1 MDRQRVLA
9 MLGLVVLAAGSS
21 LLLRNL
27 DTEEEPAEATPS
39 LGVGYYVNDA
49 TLTGTG
55 DDGHVLYRL
64 YSAHVVQ
71 QPADGTVTLEGVTV
85 NYDPARDIPWRLT
98 ADTGQVLADGKM
110 IALSGNV
117 VATTREADGPSAT
130 VRTDYLEFDP
140 GTDIAST
147 DRKVVIDYAGS
158 TVHAVGLRALL
169 REDRLQ
175 LRADVAGRYV
185 R

>member
-1 MDRQRVLA
+1 MIPRRALA
-9 MLGLVVLAAGSS
+9 VLGLLIVTVGSS
-21 LLLRNL
+21 LLLRQL
-27 DTEEEPAEATPS
+27 DSEQPPAPAAPS
-39 LGVGYYVNDA
+39 LGVGYYINDA

-55 DDGHVLYRL
+55 DDGQVLYRL
-64 YSAHVVQ
+64 SAARVVQ
-71 QPADGTVTLEGVTV
+71 QPADGTVTLEDVSV
-85 NYDPARDIPWRLT
+85 NYDPARQVPWRLT
-98 ADTGQVLADGKM
+98 AETGQILADGKM

-117 VATTREADGPSAT
+117 VAATRGTDNPSAI

-147 DRKVVIDYAGS
+147 DRKVDIDYAGS

-175 LRADVAGRYV
+175 LLADVTGHYV

>member
-1 MDRQRVLA
+1 MDAKRVAGLLA
-9 MLGLVVLAAGSS
+9 LLALAVGTS
-21 LLLRNL
+21 LLLRGM
-27 DTEEEPAEATPS
+27 DTEEPEAAESPE
-39 LGVGYYVNDA
+39 LGIGYYVNDA

-55 DDGHVLYRL
+55 DDGHVLYRM
-64 YSAHVVQ
+64 SAARVVQ
-71 QPADGTVTLEGVTV
+71 QPANGTVTLENVAV
-85 NYDPARDIPWRLT
+85 NYDPATSIPWRLT
-98 ADTGQVLADGKM
+98 ADTGEVLGDGKM

-117 VATTREADGPSAT
+117 VAATREANSPSAT
-130 VRTDYLEFDP
+130 IRTDYLEFDP
-140 GTDIAST
+140 ASDIAST

-175 LRADVAGRYV
+175 LRADVAGHYV